1 MICPNQRP
9 RHAATSIDNQPMMK
23 ATPPNGVIAPV
34 QRGAPSA
41 SAYKLPQNSTIPIAN
56 ALAAIDSGF
65 ERTWVNA
72 APSPI
77 QIDAP
82 NSQMIAQCMRCEG
95 T

>member
-9 RHAATSIDNQPMMK
+9 RHAATSIDNQPIMK

-56 ALAAIDSGF
+56 ALAATDSGF
-65 ERTWVNA
+65 ERARVNA
-72 APSPI
+72 DASPI
-77 QIDAP
+77 QMDTP
-82 NSQMIAQCMRCEG
+82 NSANACQNW
-95 T
+95 